1 MSTYYA
7 VIRSG
12 DELSHHG
19 ILGMKWGVW
28 NEETRARYTGARKK
42 RTAAKTER
50 NARNQ
55 VKKDRYAERK
65 NIRQMSD
72 KDLQDRINRLRN
84 EKTYKELLEE
94 DIHPGRVAVKQV
106 LGSSAKQ
113 VAKIAATAA
122 GIAAISLV
130 AYKFSNSNAEA
141 AKIWAQ
147 MADEA
152 QTEQKR
158 ANCMRQAQ
166 MYSDKAK
173 SWDKFQSNLRIQ
185 KK

>member
-1 MSTYYA
+1 MSAYY
-7 VIRSG
+7 VIIRSE
-12 DELSHHG
+12 DELAHHG

-28 NEETRARYTGARKK
+28 NEETRARYSGSKK
-42 RTAAKTER
+42 RRSSVNAER
-50 NARNQ
+50 KARSQ
-55 VKKDRYAERK
+55 AKKDRYAEKKDVR
-65 NIRQMSD
+65 RMSD

-113 VAKIAATAA
+113 VARIAATAA

-130 AYKFSNSNAEA
+130 AYKFGNSNAEA
-141 AKIWAQ
+141 ASIWTE
-147 MADEA
+147 MANEA

-166 MYSDKAK
+166 MYTEKAQ
-173 SWDKFQSNLRIQ
+173 SWKKFEQNLRIQ